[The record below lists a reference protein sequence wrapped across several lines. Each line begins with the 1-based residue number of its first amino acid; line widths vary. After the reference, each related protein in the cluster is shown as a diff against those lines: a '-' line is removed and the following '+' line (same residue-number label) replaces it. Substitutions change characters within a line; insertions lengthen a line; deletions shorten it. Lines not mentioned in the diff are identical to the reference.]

1 MDRGAWWA
9 TVHGVAESDVPEAIE
24 SHEDIH
30 RNKVRFTSK
39 GAEACMRAH
48 DRGKQ
53 RWPLN

>member
-1 MDRGAWWA
+1 MGYSPW
-9 TVHGVAESDVPEAIE
+9 GCKESDVPEAIE